1 MSLFPDEQVSEEF
14 QRQIEQ
20 ELMMDTLLERPERK
34 YTDVQ
39 DLVADFKLEQRRA
52 HVNETSAAA
61 APRHDDSDDD
71 DDADG
76 DGAVGRDD
84 ELPPVRSSV
93 VGRVGAAVPAPA
105 APGVVTEAV
114 QRRSGPQTGPKA
126 VIADQKEHVRREFLK
141 WEQAQAAADALAIR
155 NTAVVR
161 TVREDDVH
169 ESLVAQLLGGVA
181 VDALADED
189 GADDQFMREYRAKR
203 VAELK
208 AAAAAAAAARS
219 SFGELQQLTEDAYA
233 AILEDTHSGV
243 VSVVHIFD
251 EQLVACRRLNAK
263 LRLLAGR
270 HTTVRFGAIAL
281 AEIGNEF
288 DRSALPLL
296 VVYSNGEVQQTF
308 FNVSHKLGETSFDE
322 HDVER
327 LLAASGVL
335 KLSEVE
341 V

>member
-1 MSLFPDEQVSEEF
+1 MSFPDEQVSEEF

-61 APRHDDSDDD
+61 AKRHDDSDDD
-71 DDADG
+71 DDAN
-76 DGAVGRDD
+76 ANANANAD

-93 VGRVGAAVPAPA
+93 VGRVGVAVAAA

-126 VIADQKEHVRREFLK
+126 VIADQKEHVRREFVK
-141 WEQAQAAADALAIR
+141 WEQAQAAADALALR

-233 AILEDTHSGV
+233 AILEDTRSGV

-270 HTTVRFGAIAL
+270 HTSVRFGAIAL

-296 VVYSNGEVQQTF
+296 VVYSNGDVQQTF